1 VTKCTD
7 ATDDHREGSSKG
19 IGNITTLFS
28 IVYTP
33 ARESLTQ
40 RETMTNEGSTHVL
53 LTVHKLGMHG
63 GRITTQPR
71 QNGWLSPRTS
81 LQGIHNGQSQRFE
94 ARRSGPGLEEVLG
107 SKPGALG
114 TQLPSFCVV
123 DSHRPGGARVEST
136 AHGHQKPLASQ
147 HAMTVPFLIVG
158 LILQIVGHGWQIVG
172 QILLINGL
180 PGSTHMAYWSFTM
193 SFTPTIKSCANDQE
207 PSA

>member
-28 IVYTP
+28 IVYTL
-33 ARESLTQ
+33 ARESLTIP
-40 RETMTNEGSTHVL
+40 GSTHLL

-94 ARRSGPGLEEVLG
+94 ARSSGSGLEEVLG

-114 TQLPSFCVV
+114 TRLPSFCVV
-123 DSHRPGGARVEST
+123 DSHRPGGARVQTGKHCTWSPKT
-136 AHGHQKPLASQ
+136 SGIATCHDRPLPDCWTYFANCWTYSAH
-147 HAMTVPFLIVG
+147 
-158 LILQIVGHGWQIVG
+158 
-172 QILLINGL
+172 
-180 PGSTHMAYWSFTM
+180 
-193 SFTPTIKSCANDQE
+193 
-207 PSA
+207 